1 MAEVQSRESVLSV
14 TGELTGTLA
23 SLHSDAQARDTPS
36 LWRAISITFL
46 ELTGD
51 WPLDCEW

>member
-36 LWRAISITFL
+36 LWRAISIKFL
-46 ELTGD
+46 ELIRR
-51 WPLDCEW
+51 